1 MWWGHSR
8 LVRGDRHRPNPS
20 AATRRRVS
28 IALAAIAVPLLAV
41 TLWLGQQ
48 WQVELHELM
57 GSGHQTRTPGSG
69 FSCWG
74 WSASASW
81 SRSSR
86 LWWWLVRTLAGRLAP
101 VVPRHLARPLAVGL
115 VAALVVGLNNG
126 LVWRVLVEAAN
137 SFSSLTNSATK
148 PGDSRPAASERP
160 AARAHRHPG
169 TRWAAKAG
177 TSWPGDRAR
186 RS

>member
-1 MWWGHSR
+1 M
-8 LVRGDRHRPNPS
+8 
-20 AATRRRVS
+20 S

-86 LWWWLVRTLAGRLAP
+86 LCGWLVRTLAGRLAP

-148 PGDSRPAASERP
+148 PGDSRPAASERSGSP
-160 AARAHRHPG
+160 SSSSSWDTLGRQGR
-169 TRWAAKAG
+169 